1 MPGPDLEL
9 GTSRR
14 CFACAEFDDNR
25 NLAKTDAIEHECSI
39 CHKKLRKALF
49 SNNQL
54 NIMSTDR
61 RCNACVE
68 SQRANHCEIDEA
80 PVLCLVCRQPFFD
93 ASWSYTERKDIR
105 RGHKKV
111 VCGGCQQR
119 GFHSGKGGAEKY
131 PCGKCVQ
138 QLGCNLF
145 DRSELAAWRKRVHK
159 PKLLCYKCQ
168 PRESQA
174 PRKQKKKGNA
184 DPVC

>member
-1 MPGPDLEL
+1 MILVLRHCDQFFQGRGVPRF
-9 GTSRR
+9 SY
-14 CFACAEFDDNR
+14 CCVMR
-25 NLAKTDAIEHECSI
+25 NK
-39 CHKKLRKALF
+39 
-49 SNNQL
+49 
-54 NIMSTDR
+54 
-61 RCNACVE
+61 VE
-68 SQRANHCEIDEA
+68 SGAERWARKCSTIIVDPSASHWEHKLPLAGYGSLCQKSEDSIDHLGDFET
-80 PVLCLVCRQPFFD
+80 PGMD
-93 ASWSYTERKDIR
+93 W
-105 RGHKKV
+105 V

-174 PRKQKKKGNA
+174 PRKKRKRW
-184 DPVC
+184 